1 MGAARARRFVFE
13 NWGGYSMREN
23 AKRREKKAEE
33 KAKKE
38 AAEAEAKSMQKI
50 MLSMGVAD
58 DKQKLKTF
66 FQAGACV

>member
-1 MGAARARRFVFE
+1 
-13 NWGGYSMREN
+13 MREG

-33 KAKKE
+33 RAKAE
-38 AAEAEAKSMQKI
+38 AAAKEEKNMQKI